1 MWFLYSENREGKNT
15 SHSEKTR
22 QVNFYKES
30 RDFLK
35 NEFWFFF
42 NNEFIAG
49 CRKEKSIFITSA
61 NTYFLTWVLL
71 VFQLKKQV
79 QKSFCIVDY
88 YSGFSNIHIMHY
100 FILIFLNY
108 QTFNNALK
116 ETRQSLEL
124 RCRRR
129 LFFNCSVEYSIVAII
144 FSLLGLRMLIN
155 WQVLSTNFIGKLEA
169 ESELQGYMYVSL
181 FYPLSK
187 CHSQL

>member
-1 MWFLYSENREGKNT
+1 MRIGKARIQVT
-15 SHSEKTR
+15 QKRLGKLTFTR
-22 QVNFYKES
+22 SPEIFKKMS
-30 RDFLK
+30 FD
-35 NEFWFFF
+35 FF

-49 CRKEKSIFITSA
+49 CRKEKSIFITST

-88 YSGFSNIHIMHY
+88 YSGFSNIYIMHY

-129 LFFNCSVEYSIVAII
+129 LFSTVVWNIV
-144 FSLLGLRMLIN
+144 
-155 WQVLSTNFIGKLEA
+155 
-169 ESELQGYMYVSL
+169 
-181 FYPLSK
+181 
-187 CHSQL
+187 